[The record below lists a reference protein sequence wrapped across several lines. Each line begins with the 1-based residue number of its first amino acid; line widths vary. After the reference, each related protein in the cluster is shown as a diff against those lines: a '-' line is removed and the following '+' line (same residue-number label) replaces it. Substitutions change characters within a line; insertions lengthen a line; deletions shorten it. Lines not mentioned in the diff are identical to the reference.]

1 MKFLALQ
8 GLALRG
14 YGDELDSNFIQ
25 LLKLL
30 SVKDERMSVWLNK
43 KTDEYTAPDMQNEI
57 LKVLKEGL

>member
-43 KTDEYTAPDMQNEI
+43 KTDKYTAPDMQNEI
-57 LKVLKEGL
+57 LKVLKEGP